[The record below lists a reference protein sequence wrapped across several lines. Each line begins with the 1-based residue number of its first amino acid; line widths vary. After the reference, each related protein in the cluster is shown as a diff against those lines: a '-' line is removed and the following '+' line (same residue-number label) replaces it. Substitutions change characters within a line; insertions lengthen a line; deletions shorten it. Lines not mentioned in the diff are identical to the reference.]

1 MADVKLGS
9 EREKDT
15 RPTND
20 RTPIRVG
27 WNWFGALFGVVV
39 LLGGSILYLNGGSK
53 SASDGEQATTQQQAV
68 EPDPVEP
75 MAEDDHD
82 EEASSTEEGSSDK
95 KAGGAKEVIEIE
107 MIDFGYVPETIEIP
121 AGTPV
126 ILRFTNN
133 GEFEHEAMI
142 GDAHMQE
149 EFAEAG
155 DHDDHGDEEGGHHGD
170 AMAVSVMPGET
181 ADLEVM
187 IDEPGEWFVA
197 CHLVGHYEQG
207 QIGNINVTG

>member
-82 EEASSTEEGSSDK
+82 EEASSTKGSSDK